1 MNKIR
6 VLVVDDSVF
15 MRKFISDMLNNEP
28 DIEVVA
34 KAKNGKEALHILR
47 KMPIDVITMD
57 IEMPVMDGITATQK
71 IMKQNPIPIIILS
84 AYAEEGAGPTIK
96 ALQEG
101 AIDFIRK
108 PSGPVSFD
116 IDKIKSILIEK
127 IRNSSNININLQK
140 HIKAK
145 IEIYNYDDLHSINLV
160 IGASTGGPK
169 ALTMIL
175 KEFPYRFPI
184 SILIVQHM
192 PEGFTKQF
200 AQHLDKECNLS
211 VREATDGMLI
221 KKGNAIIA
229 KAGYHMMVES
239 IDNKTNIIR
248 LIKGEKINSVMPSCE
263 PLFNSAAKIYKSNLI
278 GIVLTGMG
286 KDGSCGM
293 KTIKKYNGFTI
304 AESALTA
311 MINGMPQAAIKTGAV
326 DYIKPLNE
334 IPETIVNIMKTLKN
348 KEVESNGHLY

>member
-28 DIEVVA
+28 DIEVIA
-34 KAKNGKEALHILR
+34 KAKNGKDALHILR

-57 IEMPVMDGITATQK
+57 IEMPIMDGITATRI

-84 AYAEEGAGPTIK
+84 AYAEEGAGPTIE

-116 IDKIKSILIEK
+116 IDKIRNVLIEK
-127 IRNSSNININLQK
+127 IRNASNINISLQK
-140 HIKAK
+140 HVESKIK
-145 IEIYNYDDLHSINLV
+145 IYNYDNLHSMDLV

-169 ALTMIL
+169 ALTIIL
-175 KEFPYRFPI
+175 KEFPYKFPI

-200 AQHLDKECNLS
+200 AQHLDKECKLT
-211 VREATDGMLI
+211 VKEATDGMLI
-221 KKGNAIIA
+221 KKSNVIIA

-239 IDNKTNIIR
+239 IDSKTNIIR

-263 PLFNSAAKIYKSNLI
+263 PLFNSAAKIFKSNLI

-286 KDGSCGM
+286 KDGSCGI
-293 KTIKKYNGFTI
+293 KTVKEYNGFTI

-311 MINGMPQAAIKTGAV
+311 MINGMPQSAIETGAV

-334 IPETIVNIMKTLKN
+334 IPGTIVNIMKTLKN
-348 KEVESNGHLY
+348 KEAENNGHLY